1 MDSCRPLVSICIP
14 TCNSARYLRETL
26 ESIAVQT
33 WPRLEV
39 IIGDNASSDGTL
51 AIADAY
57 AVSHGWQVLRSDV
70 NRGAFGNW
78 NRLIETASGDY
89 VALYHSDD
97 VYLPTIVEDSVML
110 LERESA
116 VGLVSTL
123 ATVIDG
129 SGQERYAITL
139 PLGVEPKRAYCFAE
153 VFRAVL
159 GCGGDRI
166 FLVTPSVMVRRRLY
180 AELGLFDMSGRFGS
194 SGDYEMW
201 LRIAARYPVAIIP
214 RPLMRY
220 RIHEGQGSETE
231 LRRNLAVPDI
241 VAVLEQY
248 AGLIDDPLLLGEYVR
263 FLDKTY
269 LKTALKQNCGGEY
282 DRSSRTAGLI
292 RPGRYWLPAV
302 AIKLVNQLHCNLRY
316 WPGRPWPCHLS
327 LEEAP

>member
-166 FLVTPSVMVRRRLY
+166 FLVTVRH
-180 AELGLFDMSGRFGS
+180 E
-194 SGDYEMW
+194 
-201 LRIAARYPVAIIP
+201 
-214 RPLMRY
+214 RP
-220 RIHEGQGSETE
+220 
-231 LRRNLAVPDI
+231 
-241 VAVLEQY
+241 
-248 AGLIDDPLLLGEYVR
+248 VR
-263 FLDKTY
+263 FL
-269 LKTALKQNCGGEY
+269 
-282 DRSSRTAGLI
+282 RGL
-292 RPGRYWLPAV
+292 
-302 AIKLVNQLHCNLRY
+302 
-316 WPGRPWPCHLS
+316 
-327 LEEAP
+327 

>member
-1 MDSCRPLVSICIP
+1 
-14 TCNSARYLRETL
+14 
-26 ESIAVQT
+26 
-33 WPRLEV
+33 
-39 IIGDNASSDGTL
+39 
-51 AIADAY
+51 
-57 AVSHGWQVLRSDV
+57 
-70 NRGAFGNW
+70 
-78 NRLIETASGDY
+78 
-89 VALYHSDD
+89 
-97 VYLPTIVEDSVML
+97 
-110 LERESA
+110 
-116 VGLVSTL
+116 
-123 ATVIDG
+123 
-129 SGQERYAITL
+129 
-139 PLGVEPKRAYCFAE
+139 
-153 VFRAVL
+153 
-159 GCGGDRI
+159 
-166 FLVTPSVMVRRRLY
+166 
-180 AELGLFDMSGRFGS
+180 
-194 SGDYEMW
+194 
-201 LRIAARYPVAIIP
+201 
-214 RPLMRY
+214 MRY